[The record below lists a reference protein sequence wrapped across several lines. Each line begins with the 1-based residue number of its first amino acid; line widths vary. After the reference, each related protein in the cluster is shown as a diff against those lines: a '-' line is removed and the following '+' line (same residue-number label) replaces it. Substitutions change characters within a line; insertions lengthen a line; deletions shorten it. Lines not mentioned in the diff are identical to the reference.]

1 MADTYIGVNKGL
13 AVETVTTGAS
23 TTSKAIELRFA
34 DTVTK
39 KQDVILAMEQIKKFL
54 LTNNSLAAD

>member
-13 AVETVTTGAS
+13 AVETVTTAAS

-39 KQDVILAMEQIKKFL
+39 KQDVLLGLEQIKKFI
-54 LTNNSLAAD
+54 LTKDNLPAD

>member
-1 MADTYIGVNKGL
+1 MADTYVGVNKGL

-23 TTSKAIELRFA
+23 TTSKAIEVRFA

-39 KQDVILAMEQIKKFL
+39 KQDVLLGLEQIKKFII
-54 LTNNSLAAD
+54 TNNSLAAD

>member
-1 MADTYIGVNKGL
+1 MADTYVGVNKGL
-13 AVETVTTGAS
+13 ALETVTTGAS

-39 KQDVILAMEQIKKFL
+39 KQDVLLGLEQIKKFIIQ
-54 LTNNSLAAD
+54 NNSLAAD

>member
-1 MADTYIGVNKGL
+1 MADTYIGVGKGL

-23 TTSKAIELRFA
+23 TTSKAIEVRFA

-39 KQDVILAMEQIKKFL
+39 KQDVLLGLEQIKKFI
-54 LTNNSLAAD
+54 LTKENLPAD